1 LNFRDIVYN
10 NDSLISPGH
19 VYAHRPS

>member
-10 NDSLISPGH
+10 NDSLISPFH